1 LVERIEAVLAEALET
16 AESLDDVA
24 SQLRALWAMWSYWF
38 NIGDNRAAEPLA
50 ERFSQVAHRVGDAAD
65 VLVGDRLIG
74 YTMHHSG
81 NQELAQCRLHRV
93 VDRYVAPSDHR
104 HTIWFLH
111 DQRLM
116 ARTALARVLALQGS
130 MGTAIQNAQASLQ
143 AAQATDHK
151 LSVCYALGE
160 AVCPIALLTG
170 DLAAAARS
178 VAMLNDLVAEHSV
191 TVYSVGPCLE
201 GELLIKRG
209 EFAAGSS
216 VLRTAL
222 DRYPTTG
229 AKRHN
234 SWFLC
239 VLAEGLASAQRLTEA
254 FAAIEEALAQSDRY
268 GQHWCIAELRR
279 VKGELLLQR
288 SDEKSTSAAEHCF
301 RGALD
306 LAREQGALFW
316 ELRAALS
323 LARLRIRQDRQNA
336 ARAILAPVY
345 GRFTD
350 GLETADLK
358 AAKALLDGL
367 S

>member
-1 LVERIEAVLAEALET
+1 
-16 AESLDDVA
+16 
-24 SQLRALWAMWSYWF
+24 
-38 NIGDNRAAEPLA
+38 
-50 ERFSQVAHRVGDAAD
+50 
-65 VLVGDRLIG
+65 
-74 YTMHHSG
+74 
-81 NQELAQCRLHRV
+81 
-93 VDRYVAPSDHR
+93 
-104 HTIWFLH
+104 
-111 DQRLM
+111 
-116 ARTALARVLALQGS
+116 
-130 MGTAIQNAQASLQ
+130 
-143 AAQATDHK
+143 
-151 LSVCYALGE
+151 
-160 AVCPIALLTG
+160 
-170 DLAAAARS
+170 
-178 VAMLNDLVAEHSV
+178 MLNDLVAEHSV

-234 SWFLC
+234 SWFLS

-254 FAAIEEALAQSDRY
+254 FAAIEDALAQSDRH

-358 AAKALLDGL
+358 AAKALLDDL
-367 S
+367 